1 MNRTGFDV
9 FKKILAI
16 SVLAIGTPAMADNT
30 TKAAKKPATAK
41 AMADANKMLGT
52 WPPGPQLAGQEM
64 MAKYGA
70 PQEVTSERMIWRDAG
85 PYKRIMLTKAML
97 PHDFP
102 MPHMDY
108 LEHTINFNVPNDKT
122 DEVHAFDA
130 SISIYRVAGELSAR
144 CDLESNNVLTLNLAN
159 DVISGKKSVV
169 AARKQFG
176 EVVVQRAEGKN
187 PPYAMALQFQ
197 PQQATAAADL
207 EAVSLPG
214 IPKRSDTAVT
224 GANRDGEILGMLIA
238 LDLGEVHAASIA
250 EMKQVGGPVMDYA
263 KMLHEHHGKHVG
275 ETAMVGQ
282 NNKVTAL
289 QTPAVRAFQDKH
301 AGALAKIVPLDGE
314 PFARAYLDLMVKGH
328 TEALQMI
335 DQQLKTAQHEAV
347 KAHLS
352 ATRQE
357 IATHLDEAKQ
367 LQSDSR
373 STRTSSRQ
381 TRR

>member
-1 MNRTGFDV
+1 MNRTRFNV
-9 FKKILAI
+9 FKKLLAI
-16 SVLAIGTPAMADNT
+16 SALAIGAPAMADNT
-30 TKAAKKPATAK
+30 TKAAKAPATAK
-41 AMADANKMLGT
+41 AQTDANKMLAT

-64 MAKYGA
+64 IAKYGA

-85 PYKRIMLTKAML
+85 PYKRIMLTKEML

-108 LEHTINFNVPNDKT
+108 LDHTINFNVPNDKT

-130 SISIYRVAGELSAR
+130 SITIYRVPGELSAR
-144 CDLESNNVLTLNLAN
+144 CDLESNNVLTLNLAI
-159 DVISGKKSVV
+159 DVISGKKSVA

-207 EAVSLPG
+207 EAVTLPG
-214 IPKRSDTAVT
+214 MPKRSDTAVT
-224 GANRDGEILGMLIA
+224 GANRDGEILAMLIA
-238 LDLGEVHAASIA
+238 LDLGEVHAASTA

-275 ETAMVGQ
+275 ETAMVAQ

-335 DQQLKTAQHEAV
+335 DQQLRTAQNAAV

-352 ATRQE
+352 ATRQV
-357 IATHLDEAKQ
+357 IATHLDKAKQ

-373 STRTSSRQ
+373 PTRTSSRQ
-381 TRR
+381 NRR